1 MREVKLPKLGAQIE
15 NAEITEWVA
24 AEGEK
29 VNERQV
35 IAILET
41 EKSSYDLETEFSG
54 ILHIVKDVSDDK
66 IDAGVLIAVIA
77 ECLNRMRSRAMI
89 SLERILFVKELE
101 LLNNCCM
108 RVLLRKKSCHIN
120 RLFFLY
126 YRFQR

>member
-24 AEGEK
+24 GEGEK

-66 IDAGVLIAVIA
+66 IDAGVLIAVLADSEEEYEKI
-77 ECLNRMRSRAMI
+77 
-89 SLERILFVKELE
+89 
-101 LLNNCCM
+101 
-108 RVLLRKKSCHIN
+108 KSM
-120 RLFFLY
+120 
-126 YRFQR
+126 

>member
-24 AEGEK
+24 GEGEK
-29 VNERQV
+29 VDERQV

-66 IDAGVLIAVIA
+66 IDAGVLIAVLADSEEEYEKI
-77 ECLNRMRSRAMI
+77 
-89 SLERILFVKELE
+89 
-101 LLNNCCM
+101 
-108 RVLLRKKSCHIN
+108 KSM
-120 RLFFLY
+120 
-126 YRFQR
+126 